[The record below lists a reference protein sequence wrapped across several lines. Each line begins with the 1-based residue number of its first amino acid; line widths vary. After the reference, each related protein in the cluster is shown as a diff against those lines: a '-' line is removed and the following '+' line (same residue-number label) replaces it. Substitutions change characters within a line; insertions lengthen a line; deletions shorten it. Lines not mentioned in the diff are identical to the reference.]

1 MKGNPIRNIT
11 KLMLSL
17 ALILIV
23 SGAAAQSPG
32 LKSANDFLRDNYPS
46 LDKLYKHLH
55 QHPELSL
62 HEEKTAEIIAS
73 ELEGLGFEVVKNLG
87 AYSLAGIYKNGKGPT
102 VLIRTDMDALP
113 VEEKTGLP
121 YASKVKSVNAEGNE
135 VSVMHACGHDLHMT
149 VFIGTARTLIKAKK
163 QWKGT
168 LVMVAQSA
176 EESGQGAD
184 MMMKAGLYNKIP
196 KPDYAIALHDNPN
209 LEAGKVGYREGAFLS
224 GVDMVDMTVY
234 GESGHGAAPH
244 TTKDPIVLSAQM
256 ILDFQTIVSREINPL
271 EPAVVTV
278 GSIHGGTVYNI
289 IPDEVK
295 LQLTLRSYSEEV
307 RNQIIASMHRI
318 SKNLALAAGLP
329 EDKIPVIKIREPY
342 APPLINNTALAKR
355 IVSVFSKNF
364 GSDNVVEM
372 PLYMFGED
380 FAFFG
385 RQEVKVP
392 ILMFWLGAVD
402 PAKVRSAKEK
412 GEQLPSLHSAL
423 FAPLPE
429 PAIKTGVKAMVTA
442 VFELFGNS

>member
-1 MKGNPIRNIT
+1 MKGNSIKNMQKFI
-11 KLMLSL
+11 LSL
-17 ALILIV
+17 VLILV
-23 SGAAAQSPG
+23 MSGAMAQSAG
-32 LKSANDFLRDNYPS
+32 LKSANDFLRDNYSS

-55 QHPELSL
+55 QNPELSL
-62 HEEKTAEIIAS
+62 QEKNASELIAS
-73 ELEGLGFEVVKNLG
+73 ELQSLGFEVIKNLG
-87 AYSLAGIYKNGKGPT
+87 GYSMAGIYKNGKGPT
-102 VLIRTDMDALP
+102 LLIRTDMDALP

-121 YASKVKSVNAEGNE
+121 YASKVKAINAEGNE

-149 VFIGTARTLIKAKK
+149 VFVGAARTLIKAKD

-176 EESGQGAD
+176 EETGQGAD
-184 MMMKAGLYNKIP
+184 LMFKAGLYNKIP

-209 LEAGKVGYREGAFLS
+209 LEAGKLGYRDGAFLA
-224 GVDMVDMTVY
+224 GVDMVDMTVF
-234 GESGHGAAPH
+234 GEGGHGAAPH
-244 TTKDPIVLSAQM
+244 TTKDPIVLSAQIIM
-256 ILDFQTIVSREINPL
+256 AFQTIVSREINPL

-278 GSIHGGTVYNI
+278 GSIHGGTVHNI

-307 RNQIIASMHRI
+307 RNHIIASMHRI

-329 EDKIPVIKIREPY
+329 EDKIPVIKLREPY
-342 APPLINNTALAKR
+342 SAPLINNTALAKR

-385 RQEVKVP
+385 RQDIKVP

-402 PAKVRSAKEK
+402 PAKVQSAREK
-412 GEQLPSLHSAL
+412 GEQLPSLHSPL
-423 FAPLPE
+423 FAPLPD
-429 PAIKTGVKAMVTA
+429 PAIKTGVKAMVVA
-442 VFELFGNS
+442 AFELFGKP